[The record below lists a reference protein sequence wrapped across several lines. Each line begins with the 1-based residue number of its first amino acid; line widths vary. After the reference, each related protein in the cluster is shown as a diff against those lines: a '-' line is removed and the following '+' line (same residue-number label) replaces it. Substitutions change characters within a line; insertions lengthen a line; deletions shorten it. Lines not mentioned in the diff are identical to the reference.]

1 MPAFLALAQRAFIRI
16 EMLLL
21 PASLIWPRL
30 RGPAA
35 AEDDEARRVRPPV
48 RASMAAT
55 TRSRCSVS
63 ASIIEGVSMALN
75 YKATRHVRTS
85 LQARRTQ
92 GHEVRTGR
100 FCSEQKA
107 KNAEGKSQELAT
119 SSQKPIATLTACRPL
134 FLQCRVKQLCSVSR
148 QETLWVVRSA
158 VRRNSLAPGP
168 V

>member
-1 MPAFLALAQRAFIRI
+1 MPDFLALAQRAFIRI

-30 RGPAA
+30 RGPG
-35 AEDDEARRVRPPV
+35 AEEDEARRVRPPV

-75 YKATRHVRTS
+75 YKAIRPVRTS

-92 GHEVRTGR
+92 GTWGADGKILLR
-100 FCSEQKA
+100 SQ
-107 KNAEGKSQELAT
+107 NAEGRARNWQPTANNY
-119 SSQKPIATLTACRPL
+119 ALTACRL
-134 FLQCRVKQLCSVSR
+134 LLLQCRVKQSCSVSR

-158 VRRNSLAPGP
+158 VRRNSLDP
-168 V
+168 VPV